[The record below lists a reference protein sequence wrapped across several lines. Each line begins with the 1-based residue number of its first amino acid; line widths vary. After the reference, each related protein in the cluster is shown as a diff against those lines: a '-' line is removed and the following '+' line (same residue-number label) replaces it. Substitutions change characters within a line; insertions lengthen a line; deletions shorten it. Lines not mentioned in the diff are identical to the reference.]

1 MAEPSASESSADSD
15 QDFDPSAE
23 MLVNDFDDEHTLEEE
38 EAMES
43 VDSVTN
49 ELDDL
54 QREGEM
60 PLNKVL
66 AMYGY
71 ESSVEYED
79 TVQEVPEQDS
89 DSSLLDT
96 PEQTMESHSSSQSM
110 LHSIHSPGS
119 DSCPSEIRRIDEVI
133 DLEFRPE
140 TPLPMSSSR
149 PLLRSVHHQQDESSD
164 TGTDYDYS
172 PDEDW
177 RKIIQVG
184 PDFQAVIP
192 EGLSEYDDAP
202 AYENE
207 DRLLWDPSQL
217 TDEEVEEY
225 LRLSRQAKASP
236 SIGPTSTPPAQP
248 THPINAVPT
257 GSHVRDDEQALFLLL
272 QCGHNR
278 EEALR
283 RRRMQ
288 PLPPADTMSLWSEDE
303 CRSFELGI
311 KAYGKDFHLIQLNKV
326 RTRAVSELVQ
336 FYYLWKKTERH
347 DVFAGKNR
355 IEKKK
360 YALHPGTTDYMD
372 RFLDEQENP
381 QSIRDRSSSP
391 SSHLPM
397 FEDIKKLTPLTS
409 PETNADSSTPELS
422 INGFDIID
430 GPSSTSTFSNG
441 AFSTSL
447 DHEISL
453 CKSQSGIPSDCSM
466 NGDDKVTSTTPTLP
480 KDNSIICLDLETLAV
495 VSETM
500 SNHTDPDKTMQINPP
515 IDNCS
520 HILNDLARFHEGCN
534 FRFDYSKDTV
544 SID

>member
-1 MAEPSASESSADSD
+1 MAEPSASESSADLSDSD

-23 MLVNDFDDEHTLEEE
+23 MLVNDFDDEYTLEEE

-43 VDSVTN
+43 ADSVTN

-60 PLNKVL
+60 PLNEVL

-71 ESSVEYED
+71 ESGVEYED

-89 DSSLLDT
+89 DSSPLDS
-96 PEQTMESHSSSQSM
+96 PEQTMESHSSPHSVLNQSV
-110 LHSIHSPGS
+110 HSPES
-119 DSCPSEIRRIDEVI
+119 DSSPSDERKIDEVI
-133 DLEFRPE
+133 DLVFRE
-140 TPLPMSSSR
+140 TTPIPIGSSR
-149 PLLRSVHHQQDESSD
+149 PLLRSVHQASESSD

-172 PDEDW
+172 PDDDW
-177 RKIIQVG
+177 RKTIQVG
-184 PDFQAVIP
+184 ADYQAVIP
-192 EGLSEYDDAP
+192 EGLSKYDDAP

-225 LRLSRQAKASP
+225 LRQSRQPKNP
-236 SIGPTSTPPAQP
+236 
-248 THPINAVPT
+248 NATGVNTLPT
-257 GSHVRDDEQALFLLL
+257 GCHVRDDEQALFLLL
-272 QCGHNR
+272 QCGYNK

-288 PLPPADTMSLWSEDE
+288 PLPPAVCFPFKDTMSLWSEDE
-303 CRSFELGI
+303 CRSFETGL
-311 KAYGKDFHLIQLNKV
+311 KAYGKDFHLIQMNKV

-347 DVFAGKNR
+347 DVFASKNR

-381 QSIRDRSSSP
+381 QNVRDRSSSP
-391 SSHLPM
+391 TSHLPM
-397 FEDIKKLTPLTS
+397 FEEIKKLTPLTS

-422 INGFDIID
+422 VHGFDIMD
-430 GPSSTSTFSNG
+430 GPSSTSTYSNG
-441 AFSTSL
+441 TLSTSV
-447 DHEISL
+447 EQENSPN
-453 CKSQSGIPSDCSM
+453 KSQSGIPSDCSRDYM
-466 NGDDKVTSTTPTLP
+466 NGDDKVTSTTPALP
-480 KDNSIICLDLETLAV
+480 KENVICLNLETLAV
-495 VSETM
+495 VSESMTNQTE
-500 SNHTDPDKTMQINPP
+500 SEKSIQISPP
-515 IDNCS
+515 SDVSCS
-520 HILNDLARFHEGCN
+520 HILNDIARFHEGCN
-534 FRFDYSKDTV
+534 FRFDYGKDSV